1 MVGRPHL
8 LLLETELKPLLVVV
22 LCGGLAL
29 VLSLFFRDGPVKPA
43 VPATFFLLI
52 ISLAHFCG
60 RLASLLVAIAD
71 GLVFAP
77 FLFEPSGSLAV
88 CNAAGRLVLFW
99 FALCGIAAVCLST
112 KPDTRF
118 KQILFAIV
126 TALPVSP
133 PCGPQWPPPP
143 EAGCMTLRAKKT
155 NGAPIRQAQPRNQK
169 QSRKPRK
176 AACCSTMRA
185 SCALA

>member
-1 MVGRPHL
+1 MVGRPCL
-8 LLLETELKPLLVVV
+8 LLLETGLKPLLVVV

-29 VLSLFFRDGPVKPA
+29 VLALFFRDGPVKPA

-71 GLVFAP
+71 GLVFTR
-77 FLFEPSGSLAV
+77 FLFEPSGGLAAQ
-88 CNAAGRLVLFW
+88 NAADRLVLFW

-118 KQILFAIV
+118 KQILFEIV
-126 TALPVSP
+126 TALPLSPP

-143 EAGCMTLRAKKT
+143 EAACMTLRA
-155 NGAPIRQAQPRNQK
+155 
-169 QSRKPRK
+169 
-176 AACCSTMRA
+176 
-185 SCALA
+185 